1 MSTIITAVITGVVS
15 LVTCLIMNNASTEK
29 TRALMDYR
37 LESLEKKLDKFDE
50 VYEKVI
56 KLETRVELLEKGS

>member
-1 MSTIITAVITGVVS
+1 MLGTIITAVITGGVS
-15 LVTCLIMNNASTEK
+15 LVTCLIMNNANAEK
-29 TRALMDYR
+29 TRALVNYR

-56 KLETRVELLEKGS
+56 KLETRVELLEKG

>member
-1 MSTIITAVITGVVS
+1 MWGTIITAAITGIVS
-15 LVTCLIMNNASTEK
+15 LVTCLIMNNANAEK
-29 TRALMDYR
+29 TRALVNYR

-56 KLETRVELLEKGS
+56 KLETRVELLEKG